1 MGLVTAAFRLVL
13 PLAELMN
20 LNAERT
26 MHYQTRSRRVHAIRE
41 ATRSVAADAAPVDG
55 PVAIEAR
62 FQWADAR
69 ARDTSNWF
77 PTVKAMV
84 DGLVDAG
91 VLPRDD
97 DRTVRHTG
105 IGVDLPPQPGL
116 KGYAQI
122 VLTVTETGV

>member
-1 MGLVTAAFRLVL
+1 MTATTFRLVL
-13 PLAELMN
+13 PTSELIN
-20 LNAERT
+20 LNAERS
-26 MHYQTRSRRVHAIRE
+26 MNRFTRARLVRPIRD
-41 ATRSVAADAAPVDG
+41 ATRALAAGQPPVTGPVD
-55 PVAIEAR
+55 VEAR

-69 ARDTSNWF
+69 VRDTSNWL

-116 KGYAQI
+116 KGYVQI
-122 VLTVTETGV
+122 ALTLHPIGGE